1 MSDEESRAAVLRP
14 DLPPAFERWQVLLE
28 PGEERLTDAAEWAD
42 AVVLIERGVIEVHCR
57 AGGWLGFRAGDIMAL
72 SCLPLRAIRNP
83 AERSAK
89 LVAVRRSL
97 RWAR

>member
-1 MSDEESRAAVLRP
+1 MTDDESRAAVFRAG
-14 DLPPAFERWQVLLE
+14 LPPAFEGWRLVLK
-28 PGEERLTDAAEWAD
+28 PGEERLTDAAEWSD
-42 AVVLIERGVIEVHCR
+42 AIVLIERGVIEVHCR
-57 AGGWLGFRAGDIMAL
+57 AGGWRAFRAGDILAL

-83 AERSAK
+83 ADKSAK